1 MNGNKRRTV
10 GVNSIGVG
18 MQVLKAL
25 AARGGPAALADIAQA
40 AGMHAAK
47 VHRYLASLAE
57 AGLVQQ
63 TGHGRYDLGPYILE
77 LSTAYL
83 SRLDPTAVANPIIE
97 ALWSET
103 GEGIILCVWGTAGP
117 TVIRWLQSRQPI
129 SVGIRPGAVFS
140 ATLSA
145 SGRVF
150 LAWLPEEVT
159 RPQVTREL
167 EQFARESHPM
177 APRTMEDVAA
187 LVAQTRE
194 HGLARVTGHG
204 VEYLSALAAPI
215 FDHRGHLVLSL
226 ALFGFKGG
234 FDASWDGANART
246 LKRAAQDISA
256 QLGYVAEGASGGG
269 WT

>member
-1 MNGNKRRTV
+1 MIEKDRRTV

-25 AARGGPAALADIAQA
+25 AARGGPAPLADVAQA
-40 AGMHAAK
+40 AGMHPAK

-83 SRLDPTAVANPIIE
+83 SRLDPTAVANPMIE
-97 ALWSET
+97 KLWSET
-103 GEGIILCVWGTAGP
+103 SEGIILCVWGSAGP
-117 TVIRWLQSRQPI
+117 TVIRWLQSRRPI

-145 SGRVF
+145 SGHVF
-150 LAWLPEEVT
+150 LAWLPDEVT
-159 RPQVTREL
+159 RPQVAREL
-167 EQFARESHPM
+167 EQFAREPRPM
-177 APRTMEDVAA
+177 APRTLADVTAI
-187 LVAQTRE
+187 VAQTRR

-215 FDHRGHLVLSL
+215 FDYRGHLVLSL
-226 ALFGFKGG
+226 ALFGFKSD
-234 FDASWDGANART
+234 FDVNWDGDNART
-246 LKRAAQDISA
+246 LKRAAQEISA
-256 QLGYVAEGASGGG
+256 QLGYVAGGAPGAPG
-269 WT
+269 